1 MRNFQG
7 IVFIWTRTYSEIFE
21 SAFSVPLKTFL
32 FLIHFSGV
40 QSWQKCSVQP
50 LAPLFLIVQGGLS
63 ILVAFKLLT
72 LFVCCNDGEKVT
84 CSFKTWIFLLFTST
98 IALIVWHF
106 IGAVW
111 IFMKWQEF
119 QRTFK
124 CTYNAFVCSF
134 VLLIFVMIEYGLAFI
149 GSLCYIKQSKQ
160 QLGEEN

>member
-1 MRNFQG
+1 ML
-7 IVFIWTRTYSEIFE
+7 S
-21 SAFSVPLKTFL
+21 FSTTFKGFLAL
-32 FLIHFSGV
+32 FSLFDSFLGV

-72 LFVCCNDGEKVT
+72 LFVCCNDGEKAT
-84 CSFKTWIFLLFTST
+84 CSFRTWIFLLFTST

-106 IGAVW
+106 TGAVW
-111 IFMKWQEF
+111 VFMKWQEF

-124 CTYNAFVCSF
+124 CAYSAFVCSF
-134 VLLIFVMIEYGLAFI
+134 VLLIFVMIEYGLALI

-160 QLGEEN
+160 TIGEEK